1 MQKKKDFVVGC
12 VKVEGTRLRLFF
24 CWERGGR
31 NEKASSVGSSLAEA
45 PFFSKLCVFWDYHH
59 QKNHPPRFLR
69 RRKPLARRAVR
80 SKTRRSARERRTG
93 RICITGNSRHFFIH
107 PEEGARKRERE
118 RERREEFSDISGLPF
133 CSGLGNNSFGK
144 KKKKK
149 REKREGEG
157 VCINK

>member
-1 MQKKKDFVVGC
+1 M
-12 VKVEGTRLRLFF
+12 
-24 CWERGGR
+24 
-31 NEKASSVGSSLAEA
+31 SSLAEA

-93 RICITGNSRHFFIH
+93 RNCITGNSRHFFIH

>member
-1 MQKKKDFVVGC
+1 M
-12 VKVEGTRLRLFF
+12 
-24 CWERGGR
+24 
-31 NEKASSVGSSLAEA
+31 
-45 PFFSKLCVFWDYHH
+45 
-59 QKNHPPRFLR
+59 
-69 RRKPLARRAVR
+69 R

-107 PEEGARKRERE
+107 PEEGARERERERE

-149 REKREGEG
+149 REKRGERES
-157 VCINK
+157 VSTSKRA